1 MPFEKAKYVE
11 YKKGVRIM
19 KDSDNKNNVTAA
31 SKAEIEE
38 ILRHYSKSGDINF
51 NIIQLS
57 KIKIPNN
64 LSRQHGKKQINTLK
78 KGYKKLGY
86 TNPVMLTDKHV
97 LISGYGR
104 YLAAQELNMDKIPAI
119 ILTNITEAEA
129 DAIRLADNRIA
140 EESSWDFSVVK
151 FELEKLQ
158 AFDFDYKD
166 LGFDTID
173 YDKILFQTG
182 EKESTHE
189 KDKEDTSWI
198 DKNIPQRVN
207 FGDLYRLGDHF
218 IFCGDSLQEDSFI
231 ALMQGEKAQIVITDP
246 PYNCKV
252 KNFVCKTK
260 HEDFKMASG
269 EMNDQE
275 FAVFI
280 SAYMENLVNFS
291 DEGSLAYHFMDW
303 RQTNILLTEG
313 YKHYSELLN
322 ILVWNKGSGG
332 MGSFYRSQHELIP
345 VFKKA
350 GTYQNHIQLG
360 KHGRYR
366 TNVLDYPGVRASNPE
381 SLELLKLH
389 PTVKSV
395 PLIHDLLLD
404 ASMKNDIVLDCF
416 GGSGSTLI
424 AAERAK
430 RRARLIE
437 ISPRYC
443 DVIIYRWEKETGKK
457 AKLIKNIGE
466 KADEQ

>member
-1 MPFEKAKYVE
+1 
-11 YKKGVRIM
+11 
-19 KDSDNKNNVTAA
+19 
-31 SKAEIEE
+31 
-38 ILRHYSKSGDINF
+38 
-51 NIIQLS
+51 
-57 KIKIPNN
+57 
-64 LSRQHGKKQINTLK
+64 
-78 KGYKKLGY
+78 
-86 TNPVMLTDKHV
+86 
-97 LISGYGR
+97 
-104 YLAAQELNMDKIPAI
+104 
-119 ILTNITEAEA
+119 
-129 DAIRLADNRIA
+129 
-140 EESSWDFSVVK
+140 
-151 FELEKLQ
+151 
-158 AFDFDYKD
+158 
-166 LGFDTID
+166 
-173 YDKILFQTG
+173 
-182 EKESTHE
+182 
-189 KDKEDTSWI
+189 
-198 DKNIPQRVN
+198 
-207 FGDLYRLGDHF
+207 
-218 IFCGDSLQEDSFI
+218 
-231 ALMQGEKAQIVITDP
+231 
-246 PYNCKV
+246 
-252 KNFVCKTK
+252 
-260 HEDFKMASG
+260 
-269 EMNDQE
+269 
-275 FAVFI
+275 
-280 SAYMENLVNFS
+280 
-291 DEGSLAYHFMDW
+291 
-303 RQTNILLTEG
+303 
-313 YKHYSELLN
+313 
-322 ILVWNKGSGG
+322 